1 MKNLS
6 YEESIKELEQIVK
19 ELENGE
25 LTLDDSIKK
34 FEKGM
39 ELSKHCSELL
49 ENAEKKI
56 TLLIE
61 KDDNSFDEE
70 NFEISTE
77 E

>member
-1 MKNLS
+1 MKNL
-6 YEESIKELEQIVK
+6 SIKELEQIVK